1 VGKLCGEACE
11 GVTLERDALVVH
23 GERWPLEEKPYAVE
37 PYDAPA
43 VVVPFGTF
51 EPKQVL
57 MAAMAAAS
65 HGKRLTFAIEG
76 LPEQDPE
83 PRGEGES
90 PDDQPLDPPPPAA
103 VVAITKLTVQGGVN
117 PKAVRSEVEARFD
130 DLARC
135 TVQPEDP
142 LKLPITRKLQ
152 LAVLSSG
159 EVSGV
164 VAVSDVPDA
173 QAGFEDC
180 MEWRLKDLS
189 FDPHSP
195 KGISVVTLELS
206 VTEAKQSP
214 PAKNK

>member
-1 VGKLCGEACE
+1 
-11 GVTLERDALVVH
+11 
-23 GERWPLEEKPYAVE
+23 
-37 PYDAPA
+37 
-43 VVVPFGTF
+43 
-51 EPKQVL
+51 
-57 MAAMAAAS
+57 
-65 HGKRLTFAIEG
+65 
-76 LPEQDPE
+76 
-83 PRGEGES
+83 
-90 PDDQPLDPPPPAA
+90 
-103 VVAITKLTVQGGVN
+103 
-117 PKAVRSEVEARFD
+117 
-130 DLARC
+130 
-135 TVQPEDP
+135 VQPEDP